1 MIAAMLAA
9 SFSNRDDAPTEDG
22 IVALRGATWADY
34 RRVVELKGDARVPRV
49 AYLEGVLE
57 LMTPSRSHES
67 LTSWIGRLVEVWCF
81 ENDIEFSPLGAWTLE
96 EESEDRAIEPDEC
109 YIFGDNPAD
118 VPRPDLAI
126 EVIWTSGGLD
136 KLDIYRK
143 IGVRE
148 VWIWRRGHLK
158 AYSLRGDAYVEVAN
172 SEVLPGIDLDEL
184 VSFVDRPT
192 ASKAIRD
199 YRAALQARR
208 K

>member
-1 MIAAMLAA
+1 MLADSLRNRNDA
-9 SFSNRDDAPTEDG
+9 STEDG

-57 LMTPSRSHES
+57 LMTPSRSHEA
-67 LTSWIGRLVEVWCF
+67 LKFWIGRLIEVWCL
-81 ENDIEFSPLGAWTLE
+81 ENDVEFSGFGAWTLE

-109 YIFGDNPAD
+109 FIFGDNPAD

-126 EVIWTSGGLD
+126 EVIWTSGGLN

-148 VWIWRRGHLK
+148 VWIWRRGALK
-158 AYSLRGDAYVEVAN
+158 AYSLRNDTYVEVTS

-192 ASKAIRD
+192 ASRSMRD

-208 K
+208 SHL